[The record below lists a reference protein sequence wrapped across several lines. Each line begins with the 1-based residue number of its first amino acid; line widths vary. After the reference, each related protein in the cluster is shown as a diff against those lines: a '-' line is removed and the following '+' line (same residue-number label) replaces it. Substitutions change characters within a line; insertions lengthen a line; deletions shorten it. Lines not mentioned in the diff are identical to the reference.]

1 MADHRLKID
10 TVTRKLE
17 PYWLTCNYAD
27 NTPRQRPGERL
38 HHLFEQRVDTLAR
51 ASMTTHLAVDGDDQK
66 LTYADLDSRANQLAH
81 SLIARG
87 CKPGDI
93 VALLLDKS
101 AAAYIAML
109 AVQKAHAAYVPLDP
123 AFPPERVA
131 FIVED
136 AGASMLLS
144 LSAFA
149 DRCTESSLTPIY
161 LDREADAIAAQS
173 PERPQLPSVGQP
185 ALAYIIYTSGTTG
198 QPKGVPIEQDS
209 VCNFIRVA
217 AEVYG
222 FATTDRVY
230 QGLTIAFDFAVEEIW
245 VPLAVGATL
254 LPCGGERSLVGQE
267 LGDFLQHK
275 RATALCCVPTLLSTL
290 DGDFPHLQLLLVSG
304 EACPPDLI
312 RRWDSPN
319 RTILNAYGPTEA
331 TVTTT
336 LALPTADDAEHIG
349 RPLPTYSVVVL
360 DPNAPRALA
369 QGQSGE
375 LAVGGI
381 GVASGYLNRPEQSN
395 NAFIPDFI
403 GLPHNPGGQL
413 YRTGDLCYIDARGRV
428 VYQGRIDAQVKISG
442 YRIELGEIESQLL
455 TLPGVAQAV
464 VEPFALPSGQK
475 KLIAYLSAER
485 GQTLDT
491 RATLAELRQCLPSY
505 MVPAQAMVL
514 DALPMLASDKVDRR
528 ALPPPSLTTS
538 TPHEQ
543 YSAPNNPQQTI
554 IAEVLAHTIGCDCVS
569 VEADFFTEL
578 GMDSLTLAQFCAALR
593 QRLPKSAVAMRDA
606 YTHSSVQSLDTH
618 LNDDSASKRWHSPV
632 DNTPPRAPKRREY
645 LLTGTLQALATVVLC
660 ALVGH
665 GLHTLFTWLTADERL
680 IDPFRAGIVAAVVLG
695 ALLGLPIALKWLLIG
710 RWRTGKTPIW
720 GCGYF
725 RFWLV
730 RAALAQSP
738 ITACRGT
745 PLFNAYLRLLGAK
758 IGRGA
763 VLELKTIP
771 LCTDLLTVSDGA
783 IIRDEAHLF
792 TYKAHN
798 GYLWRGPIHIG
809 AGASVGYGSSL
820 DIHTHLGDGAQLAHA
835 SAVAEGQQLPAGES
849 WHGIPARPCDGK
861 PPKAP
866 RAASPPR
873 WRLALYATSQ
883 LLGLYL
889 PIALVALLLKPAL
902 YTFTQWQ
909 SVGPWS
915 AVSST
920 PLYVASLLAALV
932 IATTVIGL
940 IWRAAKATL
949 LPRMLRPLLPTG
961 KRFPLFGLRHAAY
974 RSAKRASSAHH
985 LNRVFGD
992 SSFVLNWLRALGY
1005 HFDRPI
1011 QTGSNFGLEQYHS
1024 LPWLCHIG
1032 YGSMVSDGLRLV
1044 NSEENAKGVRLFKTQ
1059 LPANSFVGNDVFL
1072 PHDHCLGDNCL
1083 LATKVMVP
1091 NTGPTRHDTGLL
1103 GSPPFEIPRCNDE
1116 DIPVA
1121 TATTNEDR
1129 ERALGA
1135 KNHHNLLTAIAF
1147 VSAGAGEIWL
1157 LLMLVYVSG
1166 AWRMDDPWRIAIVF
1180 LLAAPVTAAWWAL
1193 VQRLAYRF
1201 KKVPDLHIS
1210 IYDRHF
1216 WEVERMW
1223 KLTSTRLGRMFVGTP
1238 WRSLLLRAQG
1248 IRVGSMVFDD
1258 GCYFSEHTMVSIGDH
1273 CNLNR
1278 EALIQCHSLEDG
1290 VFKSATTTIGDS
1302 ISIEPK
1308 VLVHYGVHVDTGARI
1323 CTDAFL
1329 MKGETVAVNEH
1340 WAGNPARPL

>member
-1 MADHRLKID
+1 M
-10 TVTRKLE
+10 
-17 PYWLTCNYAD
+17 
-27 NTPRQRPGERL
+27 
-38 HHLFEQRVDTLAR
+38 FEQRVDALAR
-51 ASMTTHLAVDGDDQK
+51 EGKIAHLAVDDDDQK
-66 LTYADLDSRANQLAH
+66 LTYADLDLRANRLAH
-81 SLIARG
+81 MLITRG
-87 CKPGDI
+87 CKPGDV

-101 AAAYIAML
+101 AAAYTAML

-149 DRCTESSLTPIY
+149 DRCTESQLTPLY
-161 LDREADAIAAQS
+161 LDSEAEAIATQS
-173 PERPQLPSVGQP
+173 PERPQLPIVGQP
-185 ALAYIIYTSGTTG
+185 ALSYIIYTSGTTG

-217 AEVYG
+217 AEMYG
-222 FATTDRVY
+222 FADTDRVY

-254 LPCGGERSLVGQE
+254 LPCGGERSLVGHE
-267 LGDFLQHK
+267 LADFLLHK

-290 DGDFPHLQLLLVSG
+290 EGDFPLLRLLLVSG

-312 RRWDSPN
+312 RRWDSPQ

-336 LALPTADDAEHIG
+336 LALPTANDAEHIG

-360 DPNAPRALA
+360 DPDAPRALA

-395 NAFIPDFI
+395 KAFIPDFI

-455 TLPGVAQAV
+455 ALPDVAQAA
-464 VEPFALPSGQK
+464 VEPFTLPSGQK
-475 KLIAYLSAER
+475 QLIAYLSAER
-485 GQTLDT
+485 GQSLDT
-491 RATLAELRQCLPSY
+491 RATLTELRQRLPSY
-505 MVPAQAMVL
+505 MVPTQTMVL

-528 ALPPPSLTTS
+528 ALPPPPSTTNA
-538 TPHEQ
+538 TPGGH
-543 YSAPNNPQQTI
+543 SAPNNPQQII
-554 IAEVLAHTIGCDCVS
+554 IAEVLAHTIGCDSVS
-569 VEADFFTEL
+569 IEADFFTEL
-578 GMDSLTLAQFCAALR
+578 GMDSLALAQFCAALR

-606 YTHSSVQSLDTH
+606 YTHSNVQSLDTH
-618 LNDDSASKRWHSPV
+618 LNSDSASKRWHPPA
-632 DNTPPRAPKRREY
+632 DNMPPRAPKRREY
-645 LLTGTLQALATVVLC
+645 LFAGTLQALASIIFCFLL
-660 ALVGH
+660 AH
-665 GLHTLFTWLTADERL
+665 GLLTLFTWLTADEHL
-680 IDPFRAGIVAAVVLG
+680 FDPLRAGIAAAVVLA

-710 RWRTGKTPIW
+710 RWRAGKTPIW
-720 GCGYF
+720 GRGYF

-758 IGRGA
+758 IGRSA

-771 LCTDLLTVSDGA
+771 LCTDLLSIGDGA
-783 IIRDEAHLF
+783 IVRDEAHLF

-820 DIHTHLGDGAQLAHA
+820 DIHTQLGDGAQLAHA
-835 SAVAEGQQLPAGES
+835 SAMAEGQQLPPGES
-849 WHGIPARPCDGK
+849 WHGIPARPCDDK
-861 PPKAP
+861 PSKAS
-866 RAASPPR
+866 RVAAPPR
-873 WRLALYATSQ
+873 WRLALYATTQ

-889 PIALVALLLKPAL
+889 PIALVALLLRPAL
-902 YTFTQWQ
+902 HLFTQWLT
-909 SVGPWS
+909 VGPWP
-915 AVSST
+915 AMSST
-920 PLYVASLLAALV
+920 PLYVSSLLATIV
-932 IATTVIGL
+932 IAATVIGL
-940 IWRAAKATL
+940 TWQTAKATL
-949 LPRMLRPLLPTG
+949 LPRMLRPLLPSG

-1005 HFDRPI
+1005 RFDRPI
-1011 QTGSNFGLEQYHS
+1011 QTGSNFGLEQYHG

-1032 YGSMVSDGLRLV
+1032 HGSMVSDGLRLV
-1044 NSEENAKGVRLFKTQ
+1044 NSEENAKGVRLFEAQ

-1072 PHDHCLGDNCL
+1072 PHDHRLGDNCL

-1091 NTGPTRHDTGLL
+1091 TTGHTRHDTGLL

-1116 DIPVA
+1116 DIPAA

-1129 ERALGA
+1129 ERTLGA
-1135 KNHHNLLTAIAF
+1135 KNRHNLLTAIAF
-1147 VSAGAGEIWL
+1147 VGAGAGQIWL
-1157 LLMLVYVSG
+1157 LLMLIYVSG
-1166 AWRMDDPWRIAIVF
+1166 AWRMEDPWRIAVAL
-1180 LLAAPVTAAWWAL
+1180 LLAAPVTAAWWTL

-1201 KKVPDLHIS
+1201 MKVPDLHIS
-1210 IYDRHF
+1210 IYDRQF

-1223 KLTSTRLGRMFVGTP
+1223 KLTSTTLGRMFVGTP

-1290 VFKSATTTIGDS
+1290 VFKSASTIIGDS
-1302 ISIEPK
+1302 VSIEPK
-1308 VLVHYGVHVDTGARI
+1308 VLVHYGVHIETSARV

-1329 MKGETVAVNEH
+1329 MKGESVAAKER